1 MRIFRKDKD
10 DEGLFHKRHMDLVW
24 YGRRGDY
31 EEDKNGLWIIP
42 LYSKYYDSTLD
53 VIKRIYLGEKVC
65 TCDIGVKG
73 DKYVSKMCSYH
84 YNGKCLMCSHGSLL
98 MFLVLSRK

>member
-1 MRIFRKDKD
+1 
-10 DEGLFHKRHMDLVW
+10 MDLVW

-53 VIKRIYLGEKVC
+53 VTKRIILGK
-65 TCDIGVKG
+65 
-73 DKYVSKMCSYH
+73 
-84 YNGKCLMCSHGSLL
+84 KCVHVTLE
-98 MFLVLSRK
+98 